1 MSKSSTSSPRARPSK
16 RLLAGGLVAGAA
28 AGALLTG
35 RLRKPA
41 EAVAPIVV
49 DSGDSSIVD
58 WAKAR
63 SIAIN
68 MNRGAAL
75 TATERSRLDAYYRE
89 LSDIVTPLV
98 ADYMGLTLPP
108 NVGQPYAFDRV
119 DWINANIDAFR
130 HMLAPFE
137 PLLTGDSQAGDAS
150 LWTSVNRRVVAAEL
164 GILLGYLAR
173 RVLGQYDVALLGR
186 ERVENG
192 SLYYVEPNIRQTE
205 ENLKLPER
213 EFRTWLA
220 LHETTHVFQFEAIPW
235 VRPYFNDML
244 ERYFQFLQDDA
255 RQLGESV
262 RNLRI
267 FLDRVR
273 ARSGSSGSWLEALM
287 SDEQRALFYEM
298 QAMMS
303 IIEGYSNH
311 VMNAIGRDLLRNYD
325 SISRKFETRQ
335 RNRRRSRQLFARITG
350 LDMKIEQ
357 YRQGSTSSIPSLP
370 NAVTTR
376 PGSSGAARNI
386 CPRLLSFATPPH
398 GWSESTLS
406 DSLVSKMPASG
417 GDHRHP
423 GRICRPDHIS
433 VAY

>member
-1 MSKSSTSSPRARPSK
+1 MPSK

-335 RNRRRSRQLFARITG
+335 RNRSQVEQLFARITG

-357 YRQGSTSSIPSLP
+357 YRQGQHFIDTIVAERGHDTARLVWSGPEYLP
-370 NAVTTR
+370 TIAELR
-376 PGSSGAARNI
+376 
-386 CPRLLSFATPPH
+386 
-398 GWSESTLS
+398 
-406 DSLVSKMPASG
+406 DPASWLE
-417 GDHRHP
+417 
-423 GRICRPDHIS
+423 RID
-433 VAY
+433 AQ